1 MKIEG
6 SPQEI
11 QVFINTFQDK
21 NIVFNKQQLKQIEE
35 IIKRTPVAG
44 TTDALIKIKSTP
56 EDCE

>member
-21 NIVFNKQQLKQIEE
+21 NITFNKQQIKQIEE
-35 IIKRTPVAG
+35 VIKKTPVAG
-44 TTDALIKIKSTP
+44 TTDVTLKASNISFP
-56 EDCE
+56 

>member
-21 NIVFNKQQLKQIEE
+21 NIPFNKQQLKQIEDL
-35 IIKRTPVAG
+35 IKNTPAAG
-44 TTDALIKIKSTP
+44 TTDVIEISAQK
-56 EDCE
+56 